1 LSGDVENNKGKFR
14 RGGRLICGRHG
25 DEILVGEMML

>member
-14 RGGRLICGRHG
+14 GGVWQICGRHG
-25 DEILVGEMML
+25 NEILVGEMML

>member
-14 RGGRLICGRHG
+14 RGGRLICGRHR
-25 DEILVGEMML
+25 DEILVGEMKL